1 MNTKLPAIVDLDGRN
16 TNPAH
21 IAFFLPARHQETG
34 EPDPTR
40 TLVIPLKGKAYA
52 VGLTPEEA
60 SARAKF
66 PFLAEDKIGFNPA
79 LNLRIQSTD
88 YNGAATRLSLWDSE
102 SLYQNL
108 KTKPEAV
115 AEAYFGKGADLA
127 KLNRTIV
134 PKDQIT
140 VVLPYKDNEGRG
152 FQAQAVLENG
162 KRVRTQE
169 DVATVAQTHGFHYL
183 DEGNVAVRA
192 GADIEITDFDKSTA
206 ANLKSERDLKARV
219 AWGDRGPRNSVLVE
233 ATRDVA
239 SRVLILGLPK
249 SGGEPEPGAAI
260 QRQAR
265 AGARKR
271 AAPQAAPAEPVP
283 QG

>member
-52 VGLTPEEA
+52 VGLPPEEA

-79 LNLRIQSTD
+79 ANFRIQSTD
-88 YNGAATRLSLWDSE
+88 YNGAATRLSLWENDG
-102 SLYQNL
+102 LFQNL
-108 KTKPEAV
+108 KTSPEAV
-115 AEAYFGKGADLA
+115 AEAYYGKGADLA
-127 KLNRTIV
+127 KLNRTIL
-134 PKDQIT
+134 PKNQVT
-140 VVLPYKDNEGRG
+140 VVLPYRDNEGRG

-169 DVATVAQTHGFHYL
+169 
-183 DEGNVAVRA
+183 E
-192 GADIEITDFDKSTA
+192 SPP
-206 ANLKSERDLKARV
+206 S
-219 AWGDRGPRNSVLVE
+219 
-233 ATRDVA
+233 
-239 SRVLILGLPK
+239 
-249 SGGEPEPGAAI
+249 
-260 QRQAR
+260 
-265 AGARKR
+265 RKR
-271 AAPQAAPAEPVP
+271 TASTISTKAMLLSAPAPISKSP
-283 QG
+283 ISTRAQQPASKASGT

>member
-1 MNTKLPAIVDLDGRN
+1 MNTKLPAIVDLDGRS

-21 IAFFLPARHQETG
+21 IAFFLPARQQETG
-34 EPDPTR
+34 EPDPSR

-60 SARAKF
+60 AARAKF
-66 PFLAEDKIGFNPA
+66 PYLAEDKIAFNPA
-79 LNLRIQSTD
+79 ADLRIQSTD
-88 YNGAATRLSLWDSE
+88 YNGAATRLSLWENDS
-102 SLYQNL
+102 LFQNL

-115 AEAYFGKGADLA
+115 AEAYFGKSADLA
-127 KLNRTIV
+127 KLHRTIV
-134 PKDQIT
+134 PKNQII
-140 VVLPYKDNEGRG
+140 VVLPFRDIEGRG
-152 FQAQAVLENG
+152 FQAQAVLENN
-162 KRVRTQE
+162 KRIRTQE
-169 DVATVAQTHGFHYL
+169 DVATVAHTNGFHYL
-183 DEGNVAVRA
+183 DEGNIAVRP
-192 GADIEITDFDKSTA
+192 GADIEVTAFDKNTA
-206 ANLKSERDLKARV
+206 ANLKSERDFKARV

-239 SRVLILGLPK
+239 SRVLLLGLPK

-271 AAPQAAPAEPVP
+271 ATPQAEPVEPVP